1 MKTSQ
6 NRILTTHTGSLPRP
20 PELRALLVEK
30 DQGRP
35 YDKAELARLTR
46 EAVIAIVRRQ
56 TEVGVDVINDGEM
69 SKPGYS
75 TYVADRL
82 SGFAGHE
89 PAKPRLDTR
98 DHPNFNAAYARM
110 TGENVARR
118 AVCVGPIA
126 VKDAE
131 PLAEDLANLK
141 AALGQVN
148 AVEGFMTAAS
158 PGLVPVFQ
166 NNRYYPTYEAYV
178 EAIAAAMQPEYE
190 AIVKAGFV
198 LQLDCPDLAMA
209 HHTSFQD
216 LSEADFLRRAR
227 FHIEALNH
235 ATRNIPADMMRIH
248 ICWGNYE
255 GPHDH
260 DIDFA
265 KVAPILVKAK
275 PMALVVEAANPR
287 HAHEWAVWRDIK
299 LPDDKILVAGVLDT
313 STNYVE
319 HPELVAERL
328 CRFADIVGKE
338 RVMAGSDCGFGTFAG
353 YGKLDPDISFKK
365 LHAMAEGAAIASKR
379 LWGRASRWPG
389 GPSAIGTGIVLGKLE
404 PHRVQDRKG
413 AGEPQSEDPAEI
425 PHGPRPP
432 RLIMGLVPLDIG
444 EPHAAAHHPEH
455 KAGVEQHDR
464 QEHDDG
470 EQHDEKRHAAA

>member
-1 MKTSQ
+1 
-6 NRILTTHTGSLPRP
+6 
-20 PELRALLVEK
+20 LLVAK
-30 DQGRP
+30 DKGEP
-35 YDKAELARLTR
+35 YDKAELERRTR
-46 EAVIAIVRRQ
+46 EAVFAIVRRQ
-56 TEVGVDVINDGEM
+56 AATGVDIVNDGEM

-89 PAKPRLDTR
+89 PARPRLDTGP
-98 DHPNFNAAYARM
+98 HPNFEAAYQRM
-110 TGENVARR
+110 TGANVARR

-126 VKDAE
+126 VKDRE
-131 PLAEDLANLK
+131 PLLQDIANLRD
-141 AALGQVN
+141 ALAQVSV
-148 AVEGFMTAAS
+148 VEGFMTAAS

-166 NNRYYPTYEAYV
+166 NNRHYPSHEAYV

-190 AIVKAGFV
+190 AIVEAGFV

-216 LSEADFLRRAR
+216 LSEGDFLKRAA
-227 FHIEALNH
+227 FHIEALSH
-235 ATRNIPADMMRIH
+235 AVRNIPADRMRIH

-275 PMALVVEAANPR
+275 PQALVVEAANPR
-287 HAHEWAVWRDIK
+287 HAHEWRVWQEVK
-299 LPDDKILVAGVLDT
+299 LPDDKILIPGVLDT

-328 CRFADIVGKE
+328 CRFADLVGRD
-338 RVMAGSDCGFGTFAG
+338 RVIAGSDCGFGTFAG

-365 LHAMAEGAAIASKR
+365 LRAMVEGASIASQR
-379 LWGRASRWPG
+379 LW
-389 GPSAIGTGIVLGKLE
+389 
-404 PHRVQDRKG
+404 
-413 AGEPQSEDPAEI
+413 
-425 PHGPRPP
+425 
-432 RLIMGLVPLDIG
+432 
-444 EPHAAAHHPEH
+444 
-455 KAGVEQHDR
+455 
-464 QEHDDG
+464 
-470 EQHDEKRHAAA
+470 

>member
-1 MKTSQ
+1 MQTSQ

-20 PELRALLVEK
+20 PELRALLVKK
-30 DQGRP
+30 DQGEP
-35 YDKAELARLTR
+35 YDRHELARLTK
-46 EAVIAIVRRQ
+46 EAVAQIARRQ
-56 TEVGVDVINDGEM
+56 AEVGVDVVNDGEM

-82 SGFAGHE
+82 SGFSGHE

-98 DHPNFNAAYARM
+98 DHPNFMAAYERM
-110 TGENVARR
+110 TGSNVARR

-126 VKDAE
+126 VRDVA

-141 AALGQVN
+141 AALAQVSV
-148 AVEGFMTAAS
+148 VEGFMTAAS

-166 NNRYYPTYEAYV
+166 TNRYYPSHEAYV

-190 AIVKAGFV
+190 AIVAAGFV

-216 LSEADFLRRAR
+216 LSEADFLKRAA
-227 FHIEALNH
+227 FHVETLNH
-235 ATRNIPADMMRIH
+235 ALRNVPAEMCRIH

-260 DIDFA
+260 DIAFA
-265 KVAPILVKAK
+265 KVAPILVRAK
-275 PMALVVEAANPR
+275 PQALVVEAANPR
-287 HAHEWAVWRDIK
+287 HAHEWAVWREIK

-328 CRFADIVGKE
+328 CRFADLVGRE

-353 YGKLDPDISFKK
+353 YGKLDPDIAFKK
-365 LHAMAEGAAIASKR
+365 LRAMAEGAEIASQR
-379 LWGRASRWPG
+379 LWRRG
-389 GPSAIGTGIVLGKLE
+389 
-404 PHRVQDRKG
+404 
-413 AGEPQSEDPAEI
+413 
-425 PHGPRPP
+425 
-432 RLIMGLVPLDIG
+432 
-444 EPHAAAHHPEH
+444 
-455 KAGVEQHDR
+455 
-464 QEHDDG
+464 
-470 EQHDEKRHAAA
+470 

>member
-1 MKTSQ
+1 MQTSRE
-6 NRILTTHTGSLPRP
+6 RILTTHTGSLPRP
-20 PELRALLVEK
+20 PALRDLLVKK
-30 DQGRP
+30 DRGEP
-35 YDKAELARLTR
+35 CDKAELARLTR
-46 EAVIAIVRRQ
+46 EAVFAIVRRQ
-56 TEVGVDVINDGEM
+56 AEVGIDVVDDGEM

-89 PAKPRLDTR
+89 PAKPRLDTGPY
-98 DHPNFNAAYARM
+98 PNFMAAYARM
-110 TGENVARR
+110 AGDNVARR

-126 VKDAE
+126 VKDAA
-131 PLAEDLANLK
+131 PLKEDIANLK
-141 AALGQVN
+141 AALAEVS

-166 NNRYYPTYEAYV
+166 NNRYYPSHEAYV
-178 EAIAAAMQPEYE
+178 EAVAAAMQPEYE
-190 AIVKAGFV
+190 AIVAAGLV

-216 LSEADFLRRAR
+216 LSEADFLKRAA
-227 FHIEALNH
+227 FHVEVLNH
-235 ATRNIPADMMRIH
+235 ALRNVPAEMCRIH

-265 KVAPILVKAK
+265 KVAPILVRAK

-287 HAHEWAVWRDIK
+287 HAHEWAVWRDLQ
-299 LPDDKILVAGVLDT
+299 LPDDKILVAGVIDT

-328 CRFADIVGKE
+328 VRFADILGRE

-365 LHAMAEGAAIASKR
+365 LQARAEGAAIASKR
-379 LWGRASRWPG
+379 LWGRA
-389 GPSAIGTGIVLGKLE
+389 
-404 PHRVQDRKG
+404 
-413 AGEPQSEDPAEI
+413 
-425 PHGPRPP
+425 
-432 RLIMGLVPLDIG
+432 
-444 EPHAAAHHPEH
+444 
-455 KAGVEQHDR
+455 
-464 QEHDDG
+464 
-470 EQHDEKRHAAA
+470 

>member
-6 NRILTTHTGSLPRP
+6 DRILTTHVGSLPRP
-20 PELRALLVEK
+20 AELRQLLVAK
-30 DQGRP
+30 DKGEP
-35 YDKAELARLTR
+35 YDSAEFARQTR
-46 EAVIAIVRRQ
+46 AAVLAIVRRQ
-56 TEVGVDVINDGEM
+56 AATGVDIVNDGEM

-98 DHPNFNAAYARM
+98 DHPNFMAAYERM
-110 TGENVARR
+110 TGANVARR
-118 AVCVGPIA
+118 SVCVGPIE
-126 VKDAE
+126 VRDRE
-131 PLAEDLANLK
+131 PLNQDIANLRE
-141 AALGQVN
+141 ALAQVSV
-148 AVEGFMTAAS
+148 AEGFMTAAS

-166 NNRYYPTYEAYV
+166 NNRYYPSHEAYV
-178 EAIAAAMQPEYE
+178 KAIAAAMQEEYE
-190 AIVKAGFV
+190 AIVEAGFV

-216 LSEADFLRRAR
+216 LDEADFLKRAA
-227 FHIEALNH
+227 FHVEVLNH
-235 ATRNIPADMMRIH
+235 ALRNVPADRCRIH

-287 HAHEWAVWRDIK
+287 HAHEWRVWQEVT
-299 LPDDKILVAGVLDT
+299 LPDDKILIPGVLDT

-319 HPELVAERL
+319 HPELIAERL
-328 CRFADIVGKE
+328 CRFADLVGRE
-338 RVMAGSDCGFGTFAG
+338 RVIAGSDCGFGTFAG

-365 LHAMAEGAAIASKR
+365 LRAMVEGAALASKR
-379 LWGRASRWPG
+379 LW
-389 GPSAIGTGIVLGKLE
+389 
-404 PHRVQDRKG
+404 
-413 AGEPQSEDPAEI
+413 
-425 PHGPRPP
+425 
-432 RLIMGLVPLDIG
+432 
-444 EPHAAAHHPEH
+444 
-455 KAGVEQHDR
+455 
-464 QEHDDG
+464 
-470 EQHDEKRHAAA
+470 